1 MNAQGHRIRRSLAVE
16 FFLILPVLAVACSPN
31 RSLQLTYI
39 ANEGVMVA
47 TGSHRILIDALFDA
61 PNPVYAAPPPEL
73 LEEMIGGEAPF
84 EDIDLCLVTHN
95 HPDHFRA
102 WVVERFLL
110 GNPRAVMIAPLD
122 VVEVMRDSAEHW
134 PDFDDRVIPIDLLV
148 GERSTQL
155 QVGIRV
161 HAFRTLHSGARESP
175 MNVMYLVEMDD
186 WLVFH
191 EGDSN
196 INPDSFLGVAE
207 EGRMIDLALVHYWAP
222 FEDAGRQMLEI
233 LMPRHIGLIHLPIEQ
248 EHIPAEYFDSL
259 DDSFTRLVEP
269 GQSLELTYEED
280 D

>member
-1 MNAQGHRIRRSLAVE
+1 ME

-31 RSLQLTYI
+31 RPLRLTYI

-47 TGSHRILIDALFDA
+47 TGSHRILIDALFDV

-73 LEEMIGGEAPF
+73 LEKMISGEAPF

-102 WVVERFLL
+102 SVVERFLL
-110 GNPRAVMIAPLD
+110 GNPRAVMIAPLG

-134 PDFDDRVIPIDLLV
+134 PDFEDRVMPIDLLV

-155 QVGIRV
+155 HVGIRV

-186 WLVFH
+186 WKVFH
-191 EGDSN
+191 EGDSHSD
-196 INPDSFLGVAE
+196 PGPFLGVVE
-207 EGRMIDLALVHYWAP
+207 ENRTIDLALVHYWFP
-222 FEDAGRQMLEI
+222 FEDAGRRILEI
-233 LMPRHIGLIHLPIEQ
+233 LMPKRIGLVHFPVEQ
-248 EHIPAEYFDSL
+248 EHIPAEYFGSL

-269 GQSLELTYEED
+269 GQELELTYEED

>member
-1 MNAQGHRIRRSLAVE
+1 MV
-16 FFLILPVLAVACSPN
+16 FFLILQVLAAACSYN
-31 RSLQLTYI
+31 RPLRLTYI

-73 LEEMIGGEAPF
+73 FEKMIGGEAPF
-84 EDIDLCLVTHN
+84 GDIDLCLVTHN

-102 WVVERFLL
+102 SVVERFLL
-110 GNPRAVMIAPLD
+110 RNPRAVVIAPLD

-134 PDFDDRVIPIDLLV
+134 PDFEDRVMPIDLLV

-161 HAFRTLHSGARESP
+161 HAFRTLHSRARESP

-196 INPDSFLGVAE
+196 SDPDSFLGVAE
-207 EGRMIDLALVHYWAP
+207 EGRMIDLALVHYWFP
-222 FEDAGRQMLEI
+222 FEDAGRQMLKI

-248 EHIPAEYFDSL
+248 EHVPAEYFDSL
-259 DDSFTRLVEP
+259 DDSFTRLMEP
-269 GQSLELTYEED
+269 GQELKLTREEHE
-280 D
+280 

>member
-1 MNAQGHRIRRSLAVE
+1 MSLFVME
-16 FFLILPVLAVACSPN
+16 FLLILPVLAAACSPN
-31 RSLQLTYI
+31 RPLRLTYI

-73 LEEMIGGEAPF
+73 LEKMTSGDAPF

-102 WVVERFLL
+102 SVVEHFLL

-134 PDFDDRVIPIDLLV
+134 PEFRDRVVPIDLLV

-155 QVGIRV
+155 HAGMRV
-161 HAFRTLHSGARESP
+161 HAFRTLHSGARASP

-186 WLVFH
+186 WNVFH

-196 INPDSFLGVAE
+196 SDPDSFLGVAE
-207 EGRMIDLALVHYWAP
+207 EGRMIDLALVHYWFP
-222 FEDAGRQMLEI
+222 FEDAGRQMLGI

-248 EHIPAEYFDSL
+248 EQIPAEYFDSL
-259 DDSFTRLVEP
+259 DDSFTRLMEP
-269 GQSLELTYEED
+269 GQELELTYEED
-280 D
+280 E